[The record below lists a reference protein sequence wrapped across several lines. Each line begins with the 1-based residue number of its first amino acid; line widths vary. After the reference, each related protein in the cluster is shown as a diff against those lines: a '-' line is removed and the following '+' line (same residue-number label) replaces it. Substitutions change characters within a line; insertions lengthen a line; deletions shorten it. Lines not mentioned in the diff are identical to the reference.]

1 MRIRVEYGLGHVG
14 HHRGAA
20 PVVEM
25 PLRDGG
31 DDLVPGRDR
40 ILARKRW
47 TLPRA
52 GATRHED
59 GPTTN
64 LTSSASTRD
73 NIARAT

>member
-1 MRIRVEYGLGHVG
+1 MLSFECQ
-14 HHRGAA
+14 
-20 PVVEM
+20 
-25 PLRDGG
+25 LRLCG
-31 DDLVPGRDR
+31 R
-40 ILARKRW
+40 ILALKRW